1 MIAHNPAHSPPLRKR
16 ESPPAFL
23 VLGSFVLALFVFFA
37 TVAEIVLRVA
47 ARGESN
53 LVELQCAGSGA
64 LLNGQKGLFELDA
77 VSGYKM
83 QPNIC
88 VRLQSDEYDQVLK
101 TNSLG
106 FVGPEVPAQKAPG
119 EFRIVVLGDSYTAG
133 GQVPYEQN
141 YTALLEDDLRQM
153 GYSTVRVINAGVGG
167 CGTFCQLGQ
176 LENNIDWMQPDL
188 VVDSVFVGNN
198 ISENVLWTA
207 SGYQAA
213 PWHPKGITWGPKASQ
228 LVDES
233 GHWFPRNGLAPAD
246 IPPPWDAS
254 QPLPEPVGNMTT
266 PSTAPIVLE
275 AGFTKRAIW
284 DGLRAHSLLLSKLF
298 GAPIDP
304 SVTTAP
310 GRLPLSQQQQ
320 QLNLTSFE
328 WTVLRDS
335 PRTYWLDL
343 AWPLFRHY
351 LNQMQQTAAR
361 VGAPLVVMVI
371 PHMGQFDVEERYRSM
386 YDFRFQESEVDWNM
400 PQQRLTEQVDLLG
413 LPELDLLPLFRAR
426 PDKDQLYLR
435 ADTHFATLGHRVV
448 AEALAHYLQQGGW
461 LPTP

>member
-1 MIAHNPAHSPPLRKR
+1 MIAHNPAHSPPLPKR
-16 ESPPAFL
+16 ERPSAFL
-23 VLGSFVLALFVFFA
+23 VLGSFALAMLVFFGA
-37 TVAEIVLRVA
+37 VAEIALRVGA
-47 ARGESN
+47 MRESN

-101 TNSLG
+101 TNSHG
-106 FVGPEVPAQKAPG
+106 FVGPEVPAQKASD

-141 YTALLEDDLRQM
+141 YTALLQDDLLHM
-153 GYSTVRVINAGVGG
+153 GYSNVRVINAGVGG

-176 LENNIDWMQPDL
+176 LQNNVDWMQPDM

-213 PWHPKGITWGPKASQ
+213 PWHPKGITWGPKASELIDQ
-228 LVDES
+228 S

-254 QPLPEPVGNMTT
+254 QPLPKPVGNTTT
-266 PSTAPIVLE
+266 PSTAPVGPQP
-275 AGFTKRAIW
+275 GFSKRAMW

-310 GRLPLSQQQQ
+310 GQLPLSQQQE

-343 AWPLFRHY
+343 AWPLFGSY
-351 LNQMQQTAAR
+351 LDEIQQTAAKAR
-361 VGAPLVVMVI
+361 APTVVMVI
-371 PHMGQFDVEERYRSM
+371 PHMGQFDADARYRSM
-386 YDFRFQESEVDWNM
+386 YDFRFQESDVDWNR
-400 PQQRLTEQVDLLG
+400 PQQQLKEQVDLLG
-413 LPELDLLPLFRAR
+413 LPELDLLPIFRAR
-426 PDKDQLYLR
+426 SDSDHLYLR
-435 ADTHFATLGHRVV
+435 ADTHFAALGHQVV

-461 LPTP
+461 LIRP